1 MSLSLLKLQQG
12 TLNQPKGKNEI
23 VNKGLKNEAEKFLCY
38 PVVKSYLK
46 FSIELEVQGE
56 RQWMK

>member
-38 PVVKSYLK
+38 PVVNLYLK
-46 FSIELEVQGE
+46 FSIEP
-56 RQWMK
+56 